1 MRIQMGAGF
10 DGLQAWLCRKTGLK
24 QGHLSSMMSGKRRVT
39 PEKAAI
45 LEPLLLQKGI
55 NLTRIDLV
63 FGYKKGQSWQ
73 QLLAAKERNNSL

>member
-1 MRIQMGAGF
+1 MNDNMR
-10 DGLQAWLCRKTGLK
+10 GLQAWLRRKTGLA
-24 QGHLSSMMSGKRRVT
+24 QGHLSHIMTGRQRAT
-39 PEKAAI
+39 PEQAI
-45 LEPLLLQKGI
+45 MLEPLLLQKGI